1 MKNKIVSIIMPCHNG
16 AKYLPFAIESV
27 ISQTFTNW
35 ELLII
40 DDDSN
45 DTSIE
50 VIEKYCAKDK
60 RIKLI
65 LNKNSSGLPAT
76 PRNIGINNATGR
88 YIAFLDCDDM
98 WCSSKLENQ
107 IALINDDKVAVV
119 YSFYKKMNSKGEFKN
134 KIVKSPVQV
143 NYGQLLKGDCIG
155 NLTGIY
161 DTFKVGKV
169 FQKEIH
175 AEDYLMW
182 LEILKKGF
190 IAKNTNTVEAY
201 YRILPDSTSANKIK
215 SAVWNWNIYR
225 KELKLSLVSSIY
237 HFSIYS
243 IKAVMKFLK

>member
-1 MKNKIVSIIMPCHNG
+1 MPCHNG

-215 SAVWNWNIYR
+215 SAVWTWNIYR

-243 IKAVMKFLK
+243 IKAVIKFLK